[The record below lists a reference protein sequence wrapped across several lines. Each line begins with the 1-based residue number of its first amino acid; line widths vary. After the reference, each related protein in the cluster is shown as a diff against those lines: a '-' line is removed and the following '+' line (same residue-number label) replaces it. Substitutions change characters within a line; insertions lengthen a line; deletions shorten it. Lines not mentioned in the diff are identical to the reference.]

1 MVVYIALV
9 PLNKGGFYMFGLSN
23 SGMFVQ
29 PPGIPSPGLLFYAK
43 APGMVDS
50 IGLSVISGTWPN
62 CTVQAIPG
70 GPLENFGPFAG
81 SAIVNFANLP
91 EVIENRFF
99 WGARGYAFYS
109 SAQHISTVRRIL
121 TYLNSDAFVDYIYVG
136 PDQLFV
142 GGEPVAAIF
151 GASL

>member
-1 MVVYIALV
+1 MQ
-9 PLNKGGFYMFGLSN
+9 LNMGMMRSVGLTL
-23 SGMFVQ
+23 
-29 PPGIPSPGLLFYAK
+29 PRAGLLFYARQV
-43 APGMVDS
+43 GGTWVDT

-70 GPLENFGPFAG
+70 GPLESFGPFAD

-91 EVIENRFF
+91 EVIEHRFF

-109 SAQHISTVRRIL
+109 PPQHISVVGRIL
-121 TYLNSDAFVDYIYVG
+121 SYLNSDSYVDYIYVG
-136 PDQLFV
+136 AEQLFV

-151 GASL
+151 GA